1 VRKITW
7 YQLVTLSAVLIISL
21 LLFSTVFQAQ
31 AANFDLTGSCL
42 GGVGDVPA
50 LIAAINAANANGEAD
65 TITVAAGCVYTL
77 NAIDNVTGG
86 NNGLPSITSPIV
98 IEGNGA
104 TIRRDLSAQDEF
116 RLFHVAD
123 TGALTLDNLTVEN
136 GAVDEGGWS
145 CPENCGGGIYAGGAL
160 TLTKT
165 TLRHNRAAWDG
176 GGLYGIDST
185 LLITAST
192 IFSNT
197 ASEGGGILLAIEGGD
212 LTAVVEN
219 SQIVS
224 NTSELDGGGIFIY
237 GVGDYAL
244 TLALNRSA
252 VNFNQTTINGF
263 GGGIGMWANVGDI
276 TLNIDD
282 SAIDWNI
289 ASRGGGGIQY
299 SSYGAQVSVNLNR
312 STVNWNQALDEW
324 DGGGGIASTSDG
336 EASMQLNLIDSTVN
350 GNQTGGQGGGIA
362 NTMGQMTLTGSTVS
376 NNQANQNGGGIY
388 NAGALSLVNCTVS
401 DNQTAGD
408 GGGLLNYDVLHL
420 THVTVA
426 GNTADS
432 DGDDAGDGGGLFQ
445 GWTATLTNTILSN
458 NVDDSP
464 TGDVFTD
471 CYQTSWEG
479 EVTNSGGYN
488 LVQNVPGCTG
498 IFTATGDITGSDPLL
513 GPLDD
518 NGGPTW
524 TRALLAGSPARD
536 IVPNGINGCGITITV
551 DQRGTA
557 RPFPAGG
564 ACDTGAY
571 EALITHII
579 TPTAGAGGSITPGTP
594 QTVLHGDD
602 ITFSI
607 AANAGYHIVDVG
619 VDGVSQGVLT
629 SYAFLNVTADHT
641 ISATF
646 AINTY
651 VITPTAGAGGSI
663 TPGTPQ
669 TVHHGDDITFT
680 IAADTGYHIVDVG
693 VDGVSQGALA
703 SYAFLNVTA
712 DHTISATFALNTY
725 VITPTAG
732 AGGSL
737 TPGTPQTVNH
747 GDDITFTVAAD
758 AGYHVVDVGVDGVS
772 QGALASYAFLNVTAD
787 HTISATFALN
797 TYVITPTAGTGGS
810 LTPGTPQTVLHGDD
824 ITFTVAADA
833 GYHVVDVGVDGVSQG
848 ALASYAFLNVTA
860 DHTISATFAL
870 DEVVERYFVYLPLVL
885 RQQLPDL
892 IVRSITV
899 SPTGLLV
906 GQPATITVV
915 IENTGSFTTTAGFW
929 VDLYI
934 DPDPALMPPQV
945 NQTWDL
951 VGSQYGL
958 AWGVT
963 QSLAP
968 GEQVTLTSLS
978 YVAEYS
984 DWPGYFNC
992 NGPHTLYA
1000 QVDSYSGL
1008 TTYGAIAEADET
1020 NNVYG
1025 PVEVTVVCPEWLH
1038 SACLISSP
1046 ARSDKAY
1053 PPRP

>member
-1 VRKITW
+1 MDSVRKITW

-651 VITPTAGAGGSI
+651 VITPTAGAGGS
-663 TPGTPQ
+663 
-669 TVHHGDDITFT
+669 
-680 IAADTGYHIVDVG
+680 
-693 VDGVSQGALA
+693 
-703 SYAFLNVTA
+703 
-712 DHTISATFALNTY
+712 
-725 VITPTAG
+725 
-732 AGGSL
+732 L
-737 TPGTPQTVNH
+737 TPGTPQTVN
-747 GDDITFTVAAD
+747 
-758 AGYHVVDVGVDGVS
+758 
-772 QGALASYAFLNVTAD
+772 
-787 HTISATFALN
+787 
-797 TYVITPTAGTGGS
+797 
-810 LTPGTPQTVLHGDD
+810 HGDD